1 MMDNAILY
9 GEAIRVAEVNRVK
22 RVELIRL
29 VVPYLL
35 AAALVAF
42 SLFLFLWTRVSVIT
56 LNYEIANLTEQQQ
69 MLARENRELTI
80 QLDTVTSPENLET
93 MGKEKF
99 GLIYPDSSSVIPI
112 R

>member
-1 MMDNAILY
+1 MDNAILY
-9 GEAIRVAEVNRVK
+9 GEAVRVAEVNRVK
-22 RVELIRL
+22 RIELIRL
-29 VVPYLL
+29 IVPYFL

-42 SLFLFLWTRVSVIT
+42 SLFLYLWTRVSVVT

-69 MLARENRELTI
+69 VLARENRELTI
-80 QLDTVTSPENLET
+80 QLDTVTSPENLER
-93 MGKEKF
+93 MGREKF